1 MYNLTKYNSSYV
13 FDSYISIF
21 TYCIPLKYH
30 NIKNTLTRIFKMS
43 GTKSAT
49 KIFKMSGT
57 GNAVKW
63 CRRSLATMVVGAT
76 KKAYP
81 AASS

>member
-1 MYNLTKYNSSYV
+1 
-13 FDSYISIF
+13 
-21 TYCIPLKYH
+21 
-30 NIKNTLTRIFKMS
+30 MS